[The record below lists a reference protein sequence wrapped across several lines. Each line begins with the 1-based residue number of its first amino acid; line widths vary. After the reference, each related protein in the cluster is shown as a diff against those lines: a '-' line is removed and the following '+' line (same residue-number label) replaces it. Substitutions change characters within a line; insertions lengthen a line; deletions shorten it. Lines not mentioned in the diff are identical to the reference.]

1 MKPFIHTV
9 KSCQLNR
16 ISPSNIA
23 VAMIYKDTFAVSRSR
38 LMHYSACSIV
48 LWMSAALGSAQIV
61 TYGINGLSGTTD
73 TVVGTDATGAIS
85 SELART
91 GLTANS
97 GTNVYAS
104 TGNYVPQSSPN
115 FSNQYLGFT
124 VAPDA
129 DHILF
134 AKSLTFGVSASNTA
148 GNQYAVAISTDG
160 FNTFSSQTGE
170 VTGSAVNQTF
180 DFMDLI
186 TNDTLQARIQNYGTV
201 SVGNSTPTSGGS
213 FRLTAGA
220 SNTGLQLTGSTVSRA
235 TGAINLTANTEIRN
249 SGELALGG
257 NINGEFG
264 VTKTG
269 AGTLILSGSNEYS
282 GNTMITAGTLQA
294 EGTSALGTGSV
305 SITQGSSLLA
315 GPGANVSNN
324 ITVDSGTTLAYT
336 QNFDSLGSGLPENWQ
351 VYTGATSSSLGNVG
365 TFTSTATSWG
375 TTSGGFY
382 NVASA
387 SIGLSS
393 DTSTQ
398 AAATNR
404 ALGIRQAGTGGLDPG
419 AAVAFSTSTKGEK
432 LSDIS
437 LDLMLLNDQTRSTT
451 YAVQYSTNGGTS
463 WTTFTG
469 GTFISDAS
477 TGITPFTLSDA
488 FDMEAIS
495 DKSALMI
502 RIAAL
507 TASTGTGSRDMIG
520 LDNFS
525 ISSVLFP
532 TLGSD
537 ATSGVST
544 YSGNVTLDSAV
555 RLTSA
560 TGGRVVFSGHISDG
574 ANGMQGVTKTGGGVV
589 ELNGTNT
596 YTGDTLVSA
605 GMLAVNGSI
614 TSNTLVSEGATLMGS
629 GTITG
634 TVIVQS
640 GGTLAPG
647 NSIESLGVGDL
658 IFEEGS
664 IYSYEFQTNLFST
677 TPEISGDLTYAS
689 GTLNIATGTVLT
701 LTDLA
706 TSTALAIG
714 TKLTLISYFGGWTSD
729 QLFTYNGEELANN
742 SIFTIGLNQWN
753 FKYDDT
759 SGGLN
764 FTEDQTAATHFVT
777 MTVIPEPTT
786 ALLGGLGMLC
796 LLRRRR

>member
-1 MKPFIHTV
+1 
-9 KSCQLNR
+9 
-16 ISPSNIA
+16 
-23 VAMIYKDTFAVSRSR
+23 
-38 LMHYSACSIV
+38 
-48 LWMSAALGSAQIV
+48 MSAALGSAQIV